1 MNQSHMTEI
10 FISIGVCAFG
20 LLLLLLRPLYDLA
33 ARVSQ
38 ARKEYHALLRNGLMS
53 DAPKENDRLLAERLA
68 EGAKASPPAADPKD
82 RISTGPKQPES
93 RIPSSQESD
102 GRAPSG
108 QVMRTASGPEKEA
121 SSKITGQDLQ
131 DRRISGPAEDGCPPS
146 SGQTGQI
153 RPAVHPSP
161 GPPTAPLE
169 PPKPS
174 PVRIRLKS
182 GPSAAPPSERS
193 SI

>member
-68 EGAKASPPAADPKD
+68 EGAKAAPPAA
-82 RISTGPKQPES
+82 
-93 RIPSSQESD
+93 ESD
-102 GRAPSG
+102 DRAPSG
-108 QVMRTASGPEKEA
+108 QVMRTVSGLEKEA

-131 DRRISGPAEDGCPPS
+131 ERRISGPAEDGCPPS

>member
-38 ARKEYHALLRNGLMS
+38 AKKEYHALLRNGLMS

-68 EGAKASPPAADPKD
+68 EGAKASPPAAEGDR
-82 RISTGPKQPES
+82 RISAGPKQPER
-93 RIPSSQESD
+93 RIPP
-102 GRAPSG
+102 APE
-108 QVMRTASGPEKEA
+108 RE
-121 SSKITGQDLQ
+121 
-131 DRRISGPAEDGCPPS
+131 
-146 SGQTGQI
+146 
-153 RPAVHPSP
+153 VHPSP

-182 GPSAAPPSERS
+182 GQSAAPPSERS

>member
-1 MNQSHMTEI
+1 VNQSHMTEI

-38 ARKEYHALLRNGLMS
+38 AKKEYHALLRNGLMS

-68 EGAKASPPAADPKD
+68 EGAKAAPPAAE
-82 RISTGPKQPES
+82 RES
-93 RIPSSQESD
+93 RV
-102 GRAPSG
+102 PSG
-108 QVMRTASGPEKEA
+108 QVMRTASGLEKEA

-131 DRRISGPAEDGCPPS
+131 DRRISGQAEDGFPPS
-146 SGQTGQI
+146 SGQI